1 MTIEFINFLARW
13 GHVLFGIV
21 WIGMLYYFNFV
32 QGGYFK
38 EASAEGL
45 ADAKAKLAPSA
56 LWWFRWGAMFTFI
69 TGLYLLHSISSVLN
83 NYIIVGAAMG
93 TLMAIIVTKGYSEDK
108 KTATFRKK
116 IESLPAKSYAKIEMI
131 LEDVLAINN
140 LFNVSFFD
148 GNQLFEKSFEFRK
161 NTINEKALQE
171 IPLMNLKGIL
181 KS

>member
-1 MTIEFINFLARW
+1 LKKDILIPEVKNV
-13 GHVLFGIV
+13 HVAV
-21 WIGMLYYFNFV
+21 VREY
-32 QGGYFK
+32 
-38 EASAEGL
+38 
-45 ADAKAKLAPSA
+45 
-56 LWWFRWGAMFTFI
+56 
-69 TGLYLLHSISSVLN
+69 N
-83 NYIIVGAAMG
+83 NDYKVFDWNAYIINDKPVALEMV
-93 TLMAIIVTKGYSEDK
+93 IIVTKGYSEDK

-116 IESLPAKSYAKIEMI
+116 IESLPAKSYAKIEML

-171 IPLMNLKGIL
+171 VPLMNLKGVL

>member
-1 MTIEFINFLARW
+1 LKKDILIPE
-13 GHVLFGIV
+13 V
-21 WIGMLYYFNFV
+21 
-32 QGGYFK
+32 K
-38 EASAEGL
+38 EVYIAVVREYNDDYKVFDWNA
-45 ADAKAKLAPSA
+45 
-56 LWWFRWGAMFTFI
+56 
-69 TGLYLLHSISSVLN
+69 
-83 NYIIVGAAMG
+83 YIINDKPVALEMV
-93 TLMAIIVTKGYSEDK
+93 IIVTKGYSEDK

-161 NTINEKALQE
+161 NTINEKAFQE
-171 IPLMNLKGIL
+171 IPLMNLKGVL

>member
-1 MTIEFINFLARW
+1 MKKDILIPEVKNV
-13 GHVLFGIV
+13 HVAV
-21 WIGMLYYFNFV
+21 VREY
-32 QGGYFK
+32 
-38 EASAEGL
+38 
-45 ADAKAKLAPSA
+45 
-56 LWWFRWGAMFTFI
+56 
-69 TGLYLLHSISSVLN
+69 N
-83 NYIIVGAAMG
+83 NDYKVFDWNAYIINDKPVALEMV
-93 TLMAIIVTKGYSEDK
+93 IIVTKGYSEDK

-116 IESLPAKSYAKIEMI
+116 IESLPAKSYAKIEML

-171 IPLMNLKGIL
+171 VPLMNLKGVL

>member
-1 MTIEFINFLARW
+1 MKKDILIPEVKNV
-13 GHVLFGIV
+13 HVAV
-21 WIGMLYYFNFV
+21 VREY
-32 QGGYFK
+32 
-38 EASAEGL
+38 
-45 ADAKAKLAPSA
+45 
-56 LWWFRWGAMFTFI
+56 
-69 TGLYLLHSISSVLN
+69 N
-83 NYIIVGAAMG
+83 NDYRVFDWNAYIINDKPVALEMV
-93 TLMAIIVTKGYSEDK
+93 IIVTKGYSEDK

-116 IESLPAKSYAKIEMI
+116 IESLPAKSYAKIEML

-171 IPLMNLKGIL
+171 IPLMNLKGVL